1 LSDQPIKTHL
11 PSVAQLIISIL
22 GLVTSLL
29 SAVALLLVMKLGS
42 SIQPLGGQT
51 DQSVYVLAWLGI
63 LLSLLAIPSIVLSI
77 RRLARL
83 PISANQPR
91 SRLIV
96 ASIAFLAILPL
107 GYLIYT
113 SPNLLSN
120 SLLKVLIS
128 FITVAIPLW
137 WFIELGQNKLPKSSS
152 QRFWGLINF
161 QIFAGLPIVLLVE
174 IILFMLAMILGG
186 VWLANRNDFAP
197 LLMTLQTQMMVDP
210 KNMTFVLDQVL
221 PLLQN
226 PGVLAAL
233 FFSLSIATPLVEEFF
248 KPLALWFFIKRG
260 WSEAEGFSA
269 GLVCGAAFALVES
282 VSAVVSLPQENWT
295 ALLIARI
302 GTGLLHTLT
311 AGLTG
316 WALASAWKTG
326 NYKRLAV
333 TYLVSMSMHGVW
345 NFFALLSGLGTNL
358 DLFAN
363 SSLAVFSNYAP
374 WVLGV
379 LFAAMLAV
387 LFLMNLRIR
396 STSVLPP
403 ALPPSL
409 PPVPFE
415 SAGD

>member
-11 PSVAQLIISIL
+11 PSVAQLIISII
-22 GLVTSLL
+22 GLVSSLF
-29 SAVALLLVMKLGS
+29 SALALLLLMKLGS
-42 SIQPLGGQT
+42 SIQSIGGQT

-63 LLSLLAIPSIVLSI
+63 ILSLAAVPSIVFSI

-83 PISANQPR
+83 PMPANQPR
-91 SRLIV
+91 SKLIA
-96 ASIAFLAILPL
+96 ASIAFLAIIPL

-113 SPNLLSN
+113 SPDLLSN
-120 SLLKVLIS
+120 SFLKVLLS

-137 WFIELGQNKLPKSSS
+137 WFMELGQNKLPKSSA

-161 QIFAGLPIVLLVE
+161 QFFAGMPIV
-174 IILFMLAMILGG
+174 MLAEITLFVLALILGG
-186 VWLANRNDFAP
+186 VWLSNKNYFAP
-197 LLMTLQTQMMVDP
+197 LLMTLQTQIMVDP
-210 KNMTFVLDQVL
+210 KDMTSLLDQII
-221 PLLQN
+221 PLLQK
-226 PGVLAAL
+226 PEVLAAL
-233 FFSLSIATPLVEEFF
+233 FFSLSIVTPLVEEFF

-260 WSEAEGFSA
+260 WSESEGFSA

-282 VSAVVSLPQENWT
+282 VSAVISLPQENWT
-295 ALLIARI
+295 VLLIARI

-333 TYLVSMSMHGVW
+333 TYLISMSLHGVW

-363 SSLAVFSNYAP
+363 SPLAAFSKSAP
-374 WVLGV
+374 WVLGA
-379 LFAAMLAV
+379 LFVGMLAM
-387 LFLMNLRIR
+387 LFLMNRKIR
-396 STSVLPP
+396 STSTPPPLIPPLP
-403 ALPPSL
+403 
-409 PPVPFE
+409 VE
-415 SAGD
+415 SMG

>member
-1 LSDQPIKTHL
+1 MILSDQPIKTHL
-11 PSVAQLIISIL
+11 PSVAQLIISII
-22 GLVTSLL
+22 GLVTSLF
-29 SAVALLLVMKLGS
+29 SALALLLLMKLGS

-51 DQSVYVLAWLGI
+51 DQSVYVIAWLGI
-63 LLSLLAIPSIVLSI
+63 ILSLVSIPSIVLSI

-83 PISANQPR
+83 PISAIQPR
-91 SRLIV
+91 SKLIA
-96 ASIAFLAILPL
+96 ASVAFLTIIPL
-107 GYLIYT
+107 GYLIYA
-113 SPNLLSN
+113 SPTLLSN
-120 SLLKVLIS
+120 SLIKVLLS

-174 IILFMLAMILGG
+174 IILFVLALIIGG
-186 VWLANRNDFAP
+186 VWLANKNDFAP

-210 KNMTFVLDQVL
+210 KNMTAVLDQIL

-233 FFSLSIATPLVEEFF
+233 FFSLSIVTPMVEEFF

-316 WALASAWKTG
+316 WALASAWRTG

-333 TYLVSMSMHGVW
+333 TYLISMSLHGLW

-363 SSLAVFSNYAP
+363 SSLAAFSDSAP

-379 LFAAMLAV
+379 LFAGMLSV
-387 LFLMNLRIR
+387 LILMNRKIR
-396 STSVLPP
+396 STS
-403 ALPPSL
+403 SL
-409 PPVPFE
+409 PPVIPPLLLE
-415 SAGD
+415 SIG